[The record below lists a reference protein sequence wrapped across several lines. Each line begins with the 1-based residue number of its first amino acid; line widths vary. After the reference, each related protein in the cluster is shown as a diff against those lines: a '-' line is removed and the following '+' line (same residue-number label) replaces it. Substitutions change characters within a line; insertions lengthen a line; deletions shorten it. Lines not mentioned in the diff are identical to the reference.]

1 MQEATTIT
9 AIKARL
15 CYNSRGQESIEVDV
29 ITNERYLG
37 RASAPS
43 GASKGRYEAIAFP
56 NNSVEDALK
65 IFNENKNR
73 FIGVDASDTKAI
85 YDVLRSID
93 DTPNYSIVGGS
104 VAYAV
109 SIAAIDSA
117 SKALDEPIFRLISI
131 DKRKDKKEYRLPYPL
146 GNVLGGGAHAGP
158 STPDIQEYLVVPIGA
173 KSIVEAV
180 RMNVRVHRVLR
191 DVLERKDRYFTYGR
205 GDEGAWAPR
214 ASNMEALE
222 DVEQACIEAGYTI
235 GSDVALGLDL
245 ASSSLWDGNG
255 YAYARY
261 GKRLSKEEQIE
272 FVSNLIRD
280 YRLIYVE
287 DPLHEEDFSGMAEL
301 TKRFNDV
308 YITGDDLLVTNTS
321 RLRTAVEYRACN
333 AAILKVN
340 QAGSLYEALLFAREA
355 DRHGIRLITSHRSGE
370 STDAHIAHIA
380 ITTGSK
386 MIKAGVVGGERIAK
400 INELIRMEELDIIDG
415 MVAIV

>member
-1 MQEATTIT
+1 MPEASIIT

-29 ITNERYLG
+29 ITNEKYLG

-43 GASKGRYEAIAFP
+43 GASKGMYEAISFP

-65 IFNENKNR
+65 IFNENRSR

-85 YDVLRSID
+85 YDALRSID
-93 DTPNYSIVGGS
+93 DTQNYSIVGGS
-104 VAYAV
+104 IAYAV

-117 SKALDEPIFRLISI
+117 SKALGEPIFRLISI
-131 DKRKDKKEYRLPYPL
+131 DKRKEKEYKLPYPL

-173 KSIVEAV
+173 KSMLEAV
-180 RMNVRVHRVLR
+180 RMNLRVHRMLR
-191 DVLERKDRYFTYGR
+191 DVLEKKDRYFTYGR

-222 DVEQACIEAGYTI
+222 DVEQACIEAGYSI
-235 GSDVALGLDL
+235 GRDVALGLDF
-245 ASSSLWDGNG
+245 ASSSLWNGNG
-255 YAYARY
+255 YAYTRY
-261 GKRLSKEEQIE
+261 GNTLSREEQLE
-272 FVSNLIRD
+272 FVSSLIRD

-321 RLRTAVEYRACN
+321 RLRTAVDYRACN

-355 DRHGIRLITSHRSGE
+355 ERYGIRLITSHRSGE
-370 STDAHIAHIA
+370 STDAHIAHVA
-380 ITTGSK
+380 VATGSK
-386 MIKAGVVGGERIAK
+386 MIKAGVVGGERVAK
-400 INELIRMEELDIIDG
+400 INELIRIEELDIIDG
-415 MVAIV
+415 MSTIV

>member
-1 MQEATTIT
+1 MEASIT

-29 ITNERYLG
+29 VTDGKYMG

-43 GASKGRYEAIAFP
+43 GASKGRYEAIGFP
-56 NNSVEDALK
+56 NNSVDDALRV
-65 IFNENKNR
+65 FNENKSM
-73 FIGVDASDTKAI
+73 FIGVDASDPKAV

-109 SIAAIDSA
+109 SMAAVDSA
-117 SKALDEPIFRLISI
+117 SKALNEPLFRLISI
-131 DKRKDKKEYRLPYPL
+131 DRRKEKGKGYRLPYPL

-173 KSIVEAV
+173 KNMVEAV
-180 RMNVRVHRVLR
+180 RMNVKVHRVLR

-222 DVEQACIEAGYTI
+222 AVEQACIEAGYSI
-235 GSDVALGLDL
+235 GKDVALGIDF

-255 YAYARY
+255 YVYARY
-261 GKRLSKEEQIE
+261 GNRMSKEEQIE

-301 TKRFNDV
+301 TKRFSSI
-308 YITGDDLLVTNTS
+308 YITGDDLLVTNAS
-321 RLRTAVEYRACN
+321 RLRVALEYKACN
-333 AAILKVN
+333 SAILKVN
-340 QAGSLYEALLFAREA
+340 QAGSLYDALLFARGA
-355 DRHGIRLITSHRSGE
+355 DEHGIRLVTSHRSGE
-370 STDAHIAHIA
+370 STDAHIAHVA
-380 ITTGSK
+380 VATGSK
-386 MIKAGVVGGERIAK
+386 MIKAGVVGGERVAK
-400 INELIRMEELDIIDG
+400 MNELIRLEELDMVDG
-415 MVAIV
+415 MTTLQ

>member
-1 MQEATTIT
+1 MAEAAVIT
-9 AIKARL
+9 AVKARL
-15 CYNSRGQESIEVDV
+15 CYNSRGEESIEVDV
-29 ITNERYLG
+29 ITNEKYLG
-37 RASAPS
+37 RAAAPS
-43 GASKGRYEAIAFP
+43 GASKGRYEAISFP
-56 NNSVEDALK
+56 NNSVEDALR
-65 IFNENKNR
+65 IFNENRSR
-73 FIGVDASDTKAI
+73 FIGVDASDTKAV
-85 YDVLRSID
+85 YDALRSID
-93 DTPNYSIVGGS
+93 GTQNYSILGGS
-104 VAYAV
+104 IAYAV

-117 SKALDEPIFRLISI
+117 SRALDEPIFRLIGI
-131 DKRKDKKEYRLPYPL
+131 DKRKEKGYKLPYPL

-173 KSIVEAV
+173 KSMLEAV
-180 RMNVRVHRVLR
+180 RMNVRVHRMLR

-222 DVEQACIEAGYTI
+222 DVEQACIEAGYSI

-255 YAYARY
+255 YAYSRY
-261 GKRLSKEEQIE
+261 GNRLSREEQIE
-272 FVSNLIRD
+272 FVSSLIRD
-280 YRLIYVE
+280 YRLVYVE

-301 TKRFNDV
+301 TRRFNDV

-321 RLRTAVEYRACN
+321 RLRTAVEYKACN

-370 STDAHIAHIA
+370 STDAHIAHVA
-380 ITTGSK
+380 VATGSK

-415 MVAIV
+415 MVTIA

>member
-1 MQEATTIT
+1 MEATIT

-29 ITNERYLG
+29 VTDGKYIG

-43 GASKGRYEAIAFP
+43 GASKGKYEAIGFP
-56 NNSVEDALK
+56 NNSVDDALRV
-65 IFNENKNR
+65 FNENKNR
-73 FIGVDASDTKAI
+73 FIGVDASDPKAV

-109 SIAAIDSA
+109 SMAAIDSA

-131 DKRKDKKEYRLPYPL
+131 DGRRKEKGYKLPYPL

-173 KSIVEAV
+173 KSIITAI

-222 DVEQACIEAGYTI
+222 AVEQACIEAGYSI
-235 GSDVALGLDL
+235 GKDVALGIDF

-255 YAYARY
+255 YAYSRY
-261 GKRLSKEEQIE
+261 GNRLSREEQIE

-301 TKRFNDV
+301 TKRFSSI

-321 RLRTAVEYRACN
+321 RLRTALEYKACN
-333 AAILKVN
+333 SAILKVN

-355 DRHGIRLITSHRSGE
+355 DEHGIRLVTSHRSGE
-370 STDAHIAHIA
+370 STDAHIAHVA
-380 ITTGSK
+380 VATCSK

-400 INELIRMEELDIIDG
+400 MNELIRLEELDTIVDG
-415 MVAIV
+415 MVTPIV

>member
-1 MQEATTIT
+1 MEATIT

-29 ITNERYLG
+29 VTDGKYIG

-43 GASKGRYEAIAFP
+43 GASKGKYEAIGFP
-56 NNSVEDALK
+56 NNSVDDALRV
-65 IFNENKNR
+65 FNENKNR
-73 FIGVDASDTKAI
+73 FIGVDASDPKAV
-85 YDVLRSID
+85 YDVLRGID

-109 SIAAIDSA
+109 SMAAIDSA

-131 DKRKDKKEYRLPYPL
+131 DGRRKEKGYKLPYPL

-173 KSIVEAV
+173 KSIITAI

-222 DVEQACIEAGYTI
+222 AVEQACIEAGYSI
-235 GSDVALGLDL
+235 GKDVALGIDF

-255 YAYARY
+255 YAYSRY
-261 GKRLSKEEQIE
+261 GNRLSREEQIE

-301 TKRFNDV
+301 TKRFSSI

-321 RLRTAVEYRACN
+321 RLRTALEYKACN
-333 AAILKVN
+333 SAILKVN

-355 DRHGIRLITSHRSGE
+355 DEHGIRLVTSHRSGE
-370 STDAHIAHIA
+370 STDAHIAHVA
-380 ITTGSK
+380 VATCSK

-400 INELIRMEELDIIDG
+400 MNELIRLEELDTIVDG
-415 MVAIV
+415 MVTPIV

>member
-1 MQEATTIT
+1 MEASIT

-29 ITNERYLG
+29 VTDGKYIG

-43 GASKGRYEAIAFP
+43 GASKGRYEAIGFP
-56 NNSVEDALK
+56 NNSVEDALRV
-65 IFNENKNR
+65 FNENKNR
-73 FIGVDASDTKAI
+73 FIGVDASDPKAI
-85 YDVLRSID
+85 YDVLRGID
-93 DTPNYSIVGGS
+93 STPNYSIVGGS

-109 SIAAIDSA
+109 SMAAVDSA
-117 SKALDEPIFRLISI
+117 SKALNEPIFRLISI
-131 DKRKDKKEYRLPYPL
+131 DRRKEKGYRLPYPL

-173 KSIVEAV
+173 KNMVEAV

-222 DVEQACIEAGYTI
+222 AVEQACIEAGYSI
-235 GSDVALGLDL
+235 GKDVALGIDF

-255 YAYARY
+255 YVYARY
-261 GKRLSKEEQIE
+261 GNRMSKEEQIE

-301 TKRFNDV
+301 TKRFSSI
-308 YITGDDLLVTNTS
+308 YITGDDLLVTNVS
-321 RLRTAVEYRACN
+321 RLRVALEYKACN
-333 AAILKVN
+333 SAILKVN

-355 DRHGIRLITSHRSGE
+355 DEHGIRLVTSHRSGE
-370 STDAHIAHIA
+370 STDAHIAHVA
-380 ITTGSK
+380 VATGSK
-386 MIKAGVVGGERIAK
+386 MIKAGVVGGERVAK
-400 INELIRMEELDIIDG
+400 MNELIRLEELDMVDG
-415 MVAIV
+415 MTTLQ